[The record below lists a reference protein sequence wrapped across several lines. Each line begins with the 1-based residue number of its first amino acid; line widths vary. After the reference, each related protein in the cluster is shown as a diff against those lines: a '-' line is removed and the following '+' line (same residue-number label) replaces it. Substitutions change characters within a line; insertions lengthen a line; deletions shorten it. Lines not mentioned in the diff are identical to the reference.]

1 MSQPILPPQT
11 ILVTGCS
18 SGIGYHC
25 AHSLKNL
32 GYHVIASCRQQ
43 KDVERLQQEGLACI
57 QLDLDNKDSIDQA
70 WSLALEMS
78 NNHIAALFNNGAFG
92 LPGAIEDLSRDALQA
107 QFSTNVFGTQQLTNL
122 AIKQMRRQGYGRIV
136 YNSSVLGFA
145 AMAYRGAYNASKY
158 AIEGLADTLRI
169 ELKHD
174 PISISLIEPGPILSQ
189 FRANAYQA
197 FQAWIDAE
205 NSAHKQNY
213 QAMIARLEKQG
224 ASAPFTLG
232 PEAVNKVLVHALQ
245 AKHPKARYGVTFPT
259 KLFAVLKRILPTQTL
274 DWVLSRAGG
283 DGKR

>member
-1 MSQPILPPQT
+1 MSRAIFPPQT
-11 ILVTGCS
+11 VLITGCS

-25 AHSLKNL
+25 AHRLKSL
-32 GYHVIASCRQQ
+32 GYQIIATCR
-43 KDVERLQQEGLACI
+43 KPEDVARLQAEGFHCL
-57 QLDLDNKDSIDQA
+57 QLDLDDENSIHQA
-70 WSLALEMS
+70 WLQALELS
-78 NNHIAALFNNGAFG
+78 NHQIGALFNNAAYG
-92 LPGAIEDLSRDALQA
+92 LPGAIEDLSRAALQA

-122 AIKQMRRQGYGRIV
+122 AIKQMRQQGYGRII

-174 PISISLIEPGPILSQ
+174 PIEISLIQPGPIISQ

-197 FQAWIDAE
+197 FQTWIDPTT
-205 NSAHKQNY
+205 SAHQANY
-213 QAMIARLEKQG
+213 QAMVNRLEKQG
-224 ASAPFTLG
+224 ASAPFTLE
-232 PEAVNKVLVHALQ
+232 PEAVHKVLVHALQ
-245 AKHPKARYGVTFPT
+245 ARKPKARYRVTVPT
-259 KLFAVLKRILPTQTL
+259 KLFAILKRLLPSSAL